1 MKAALPWIEPPV
13 RFGAFVRGVLYLLAG
28 LFALRLALDSGGA
41 PMAPAGAIAM
51 IGDQEFGRVLL
62 VLVALGLLGY
72 ATWGFVRAV
81 FDPHGRGTKPLGMLQ
96 RAGYGVSAAG
106 HGGLLLLTLSNL
118 SGASATRSD
127 RWIGILLE
135 HPLGPWL
142 LGLVGVSWVVGAGLS
157 QIVAGVR
164 GTMERDLRTE
174 RMDRTTR
181 SFVLSLGRVGA
192 VARGLLFTLV
202 GDFMIQAAV
211 QRDPGRGEGIEAAW
225 LALLH
230 EPYGRWLLGAVALGI
245 VAFGLYS
252 MLCARWM
259 RIRVL

>member
-28 LFALRLALDSGGA
+28 LFALRLALDAGGA
-41 PMAPAGAIAM
+41 PMAPSGAIAL
-51 IGDQEFGRVLL
+51 IGNQEFGRMLL
-62 VLVALGLLGY
+62 VLVAVGLLGY

-81 FDPHGRGTKPLGMLQ
+81 FDPHGRGTKPLGLFQ
-96 RAGYGVSAAG
+96 RAGYAVSALG
-106 HGGLLLLTLSNL
+106 HGGLLYLTLSNL
-118 SGASATRSD
+118 SGEGDKNSD
-127 RWIGILLE
+127 GWIGSLIAP
-135 HPLGPWL
+135 PLGPWV
-142 LGLVGVSWVVGAGLS
+142 LGLVGICWVVGAGVL
-157 QIVAGVR
+157 QIVAGAR
-164 GTMERDLRTE
+164 GSMERDLRTE
-174 RMDRTTR
+174 RMSATTR

-202 GDFMIQAAV
+202 GGFMIQAALR
-211 QRDPGRGEGIEAAW
+211 RDVGGAEGIEAAW

-230 EPYGRWLLGAVALGI
+230 EPYGRWLLGLVALGI

-259 RIRVL
+259 RVRVL

>member
-1 MKAALPWIEPPV
+1 VKAALPWIEPPV

-28 LFALRLALDSGGA
+28 LFALRLAFDAGGA
-41 PMAPAGAIAM
+41 AMAPSGVIAV
-51 IGDQEFGRVLL
+51 IGDQEFGRILL
-62 VLVALGLLGY
+62 VLVATGLLGY

-81 FDPHGRGTKPLGMLQ
+81 FDPHGRGTKPLGLFQ
-96 RAGYGVSAAG
+96 RAGYAVSALG
-106 HGGLLLLTLSNL
+106 HGGLLVLTLGILAGAGARS
-118 SGASATRSD
+118 SGG
-127 RWIGILLE
+127 WIGSLLA

-142 LGLVGVSWVVGAGLS
+142 LGLVGVCWVVGAGVL

-164 GTMERDLRTE
+164 GSMERDLRTE
-174 RMDRTTR
+174 RMNRTTR

-202 GDFMIQAAV
+202 GGFMIQAAV
-211 QRDPGRGEGIEAAW
+211 RRDPLSGEGVEAAW

-259 RIRVL
+259 RVRVL

>member
-1 MKAALPWIEPPV
+1 MKAALSWIEPPV

-28 LFALRLALDSGGA
+28 MFALGLALDTGGA
-41 PMAPAGAIAM
+41 PMAPEGAIAV
-51 IGDQEFGRVLL
+51 IGNQEFGRILL

-72 ATWGFVRAV
+72 SIWGIVRAV
-81 FDPHGRGTKPLGMLQ
+81 FDPHGRGTKPLGMFQ
-96 RAGYGVSAAG
+96 RAGYAVSAVG
-106 HGGLLLLTLSNL
+106 HGGLLFLTLSNL
-118 SGASATRSD
+118 WSGSATNSGG
-127 RWIGILLE
+127 WIGSLLE

-142 LGLVGVSWVVGAGLS
+142 LGLVGMCWVVGAGIL
-157 QIVAGVR
+157 QIVAGAR
-164 GTMERDLRTE
+164 GSMERDLRTE
-174 RMDRTTR
+174 RMSRTTR

-192 VARGLLFTLV
+192 VARGVLFTLV
-202 GDFMIQAAV
+202 GGFMIQAAV
-211 QRDPGRGEGIEAAW
+211 QRDPGSGEGIESAW

-259 RIRVL
+259 RVRVS

>member
-1 MKAALPWIEPPV
+1 VKAALPWIEPPV

-28 LFALRLALDSGGA
+28 LFALRLAFDSGGA

-51 IGDQEFGRVLL
+51 LGDQEFGRVLL

-72 ATWGFVRAV
+72 ATWGIVRAV
-81 FDPHGRGTKPLGMLQ
+81 FDPHGRGTKPLGMFQ
-96 RAGYGVSAAG
+96 RAGYAVSAVG
-106 HGGLLLLTLSNL
+106 HGGLLFLTLSNL
-118 SGASATRSD
+118 SGASATRSGG
-127 RWIGILLE
+127 WIGSLLA

-142 LGLVGVSWVVGAGLS
+142 LGLVGMCWVVGAGVL
-157 QIVAGVR
+157 QIVAGAR
-164 GTMERDLRTE
+164 GSMERDLRTE
-174 RMDRTTR
+174 RMSPTTR

-202 GDFMIQAAV
+202 GGFMIQAAV
-211 QRDPGRGEGIEAAW
+211 QRDAGGGEGIEAAW
-225 LALLH
+225 LTLLH

-259 RIRVL
+259 RIRVI